1 VLLRGSGRLAVLR
14 YLAAMP
20 LGRLARCDDVM
31 LLRCRTASL
40 SAAHPVP
47 IQADGEVVG
56 HLPVTLRI
64 AERPLYLVQP

>member
-1 VLLRGSGRLAVLR
+1 
-14 YLAAMP
+14 
-20 LGRLARCDDVM
+20 M

-56 HLPVTLRI
+56 HLPVTLGI